1 MIVKYKWI
9 LFKHVY
15 RMRSL
20 IVFRAFILRGC
31 FEQKNFTFF
40 YVQLTPQK

>member
-20 IVFRAFILRGC
+20 IVFRAFIRGC